1 MDKKS
6 RGIDKPFGCR
16 FTQFSNPPDYQ
27 ADPKLVVMVI
37 YSELGKPVL
46 FQRVWL
52 VGFLQRKYNVVQAE
66 EHGKSECCLVM
77 R

>member
-37 YSELGKPVL
+37 YSELGKPVIL
-46 FQRVWL
+46 LRVWQ
-52 VGFLQRKYNVVQAE
+52 VGVSQEAYNGLQAE

>member
-6 RGIDKPFGCR
+6 RGIVKPFAYR
-16 FTQFSNPPDYQ
+16 FTQLINPSDYQ
-27 ADPKLVVMVI
+27 ADPKLVVMVV